1 MQHTTPHSQR
11 SGTRFDLEVPLIW
24 KYLVT
29 LTETEREEL
38 KQLIA
43 AGTSVARKVVFAR
56 IMFEADQS
64 PEGPSWVDEAIAEAV
79 GFLRK
84 DGSSWL

>member
-1 MQHTTPHSQR
+1 
-11 SGTRFDLEVPLIW
+11 
-24 KYLVT
+24 
-29 LTETEREEL
+29 L